1 MHKLDSRGST
11 WLTRSSLCSGWC
23 LRAAARLSPDSLPYP
38 HWLMDPKGLLSLN
51 VLLFF
56 SLIFELSCRTG
67 EGLTSST
74 KMILGQLGSSVL
86 LPLASKEISR
96 SMNKSIHILVTMA
109 ESPKDTVKKKIVSL
123 DLRKG
128 DSPRPL
134 EDGYEFHLE
143 NLSLRILKS
152 KKEDEGWYFM
162 SLEENV
168 SVQQFSLQLKLYEQV
183 SIPQIKVLNSTQ
195 EDGNCSLKLACMVEK
210 GDHVTYNWSEEAG
223 TPLLSPANS
232 SHLLYLTL
240 GPQHA
245 NNVYICTV
253 SNPISNSSQT
263 FIPWSSCSSS
273 PPESR
278 QWGLYAGLFLG
289 GIVGIIMILQVVI
302 LLLRRR
308 GKTDNC
314 QPTMEAKSLTIYA
327 QVQKSGSV
335 QKKPDPLP
343 AQDPCTT
350 IYVAATEPVPE
361 PVQESGSFTVYASV
375 TLPES

>member
-11 WLTRSSLCSGWC
+11 WLVQSSLCSGWC
-23 LRAAARLSPDSLPYP
+23 LRAAVGLSPDSLPYP
-38 HWLMDPKGLLSLN
+38 HWLMDPKGLLSSN

-56 SLIFELSCRTG
+56 SLIIELSCRTG

-74 KMILGQLGSSVL
+74 KTIRGQLGSSVL
-86 LPLASKEISR
+86 LPLASEEISR

-109 ESPKDTVKKKIVSL
+109 ESPRDTVKKKIVSL

-128 DSPRPL
+128 GSPRL

-152 KKEDEGWYFM
+152 RKEDEGWYFI

-168 SVQQFSLQLKLYEQV
+168 SVQHFSLQLKLYEQV
-183 SIPQIKVLNSTQ
+183 STPQIKVLNSTQ
-195 EDGNCSLKLACMVEK
+195 EDGNCSLMLACMVEK

-223 TPLLSPANS
+223 TPLLSPTNS

-245 NNVYICTV
+245 NNVYICIA

-263 FIPWSSCSSS
+263 FIPWSRCSSR

-278 QWGLYAGLFLG
+278 QWGLYTGLFLG

-308 GKTDNC
+308 GKTDNY

-327 QVQKSGSV
+327 QVQKSGSI
-335 QKKPDPLP
+335 QKRPDPLP

-361 PVQESGSFTVYASV
+361 PIQESGSFTVYASV

>member
-1 MHKLDSRGST
+1 
-11 WLTRSSLCSGWC
+11 
-23 LRAAARLSPDSLPYP
+23 
-38 HWLMDPKGLLSLN
+38 MDPKGLLSSN
-51 VLLFF
+51 VLLLF
-56 SLIFELSCRTG
+56 SLIIELSCRTG

-74 KMILGQLGSSVL
+74 KTILGQLGSSVL
-86 LPLASKEISR
+86 LHLASEEISR

-128 DSPRPL
+128 DSPRL
-134 EDGYEFHLE
+134 NDGYEFHLE

-152 KKEDEGWYFM
+152 RKEDEGWYFI

-168 SVQQFSLQLKLYEQV
+168 SVQHFSLQLKLYEQV
-183 SIPQIKVLNSTQ
+183 STPQIKVLNTTQ
-195 EDGNCSLKLACMVEK
+195 EDGNCSLMLACMVEK

-223 TPLLSPANS
+223 VPLLSPTNS

-263 FIPWSSCSSS
+263 FIPWPSCSSS
-273 PPESR
+273 APESR

-308 GKTDNC
+308 GKTDNH
-314 QPTMEAKSLTIYA
+314 QPTTEAKSLTIYA
-327 QVQKSGSV
+327 QVQTSGSV

-361 PVQESGSFTVYASV
+361 PIQESGSFTVYASV

>member
-1 MHKLDSRGST
+1 MHRLDSRGST
-11 WLTRSSLCSGWC
+11 WLVQSSLCSGWC
-23 LRAAARLSPDSLPYP
+23 LRAAVGLSPDSLPYP
-38 HWLMDPKGLLSLN
+38 HWLMDPKGLLSSN

-56 SLIFELSCRTG
+56 SLIIELSCRTG

-74 KMILGQLGSSVL
+74 KTIRGQLGSSVL
-86 LPLASKEISR
+86 LPLASEEISR

-109 ESPKDTVKKKIVSL
+109 ESPRDTVKKKIVSL

-128 DSPRPL
+128 DSPRL

-152 KKEDEGWYFM
+152 RKEDEGWYFI

-168 SVQQFSLQLKLYEQV
+168 SVQHFSLQLKLYEQV
-183 SIPQIKVLNSTQ
+183 STPQIKVLNSTQ
-195 EDGNCSLKLACMVEK
+195 EDGNCSLMLACVVEK

-223 TPLLSPANS
+223 APLLSPTNS

-245 NNVYICTV
+245 NNVYICIA

-263 FIPWSSCSSS
+263 FIPWSRCSSR

-278 QWGLYAGLFLG
+278 QWGLYTGLFLG
-289 GIVGIIMILQVVI
+289 GIVGVIMILQVVI

-308 GKTDNC
+308 GKTDNY

-327 QVQKSGSV
+327 QVQKSGSI
-335 QKKPDPLP
+335 QKRPDPLP

-361 PVQESGSFTVYASV
+361 PIQESGSFTVYASV
-375 TLPES
+375 TVPES